1 MLLASQ
7 AMYGFSQYWC
17 GLEKQRATDLPMKTH
32 LLLAITV
39 AVAFPLIGIAA
50 EPNTDQ
56 SSQNA
61 EMNKLLSEMNSAPAD
76 QKVGAIVT
84 LLNKLVEQQK
94 TTQEQNPAPKEEKK
108 MCMCCDMMKSD
119 QGGQK
124 SDQSEHSHQH

>member
-7 AMYGFSQYWC
+7 AMYGFSQYCC

-94 TTQEQNPAPKEEKK
+94 TTQEQNPAPKGREE
-108 MCMCCDMMKSD
+108 DVYVL
-119 QGGQK
+119 
-124 SDQSEHSHQH
+124 